1 VAGLRM
7 RRSRR
12 PLSLYIHI
20 PFCDTVCYYC
30 GCNKIVTKDH
40 SKAAT
45 YLGYLKQE
53 IDMQGRCSPA
63 WARSS
68 SCTSAAARRPI

>member
-1 VAGLRM
+1 
-7 RRSRR
+7 
-12 PLSLYIHI
+12 LSLYIHI

-53 IDMQGRCSPA
+53 STCRAACSPA